1 MHTIIY
7 YTFRLTLCKDDR
19 IIHVMNDMKFTTAG
33 DYMRMQPQEIIK
45 HLEADNS
52 RLAKEEVLLEAMQE
66 GLDEF
71 FEGVRM
77 ALDPLVTFGVKQVPE
92 SDNEWTGQGLDW
104 DSFKVLANQLINR
117 ELTGHAARDAIALA
131 RSVATTEQWNGFY
144 RRVLIKDLRCG
155 MSEKTVNKVAK
166 EFPQYAVP
174 IFGCQLAHDGANH
187 PKKMTG
193 MKQIEVKLDGVRVL
207 AVCRSGK
214 VELFSRNGK
223 QFHNFPHIIAEI
235 EAVLA
240 AKPAPYDCVL
250 DGEVMSADFQDL
262 MKQLQRKDGKKATDA
277 VLHLFDFIPLVDFL
291 KGSWDKKQT
300 DRSNYVKYWV
310 LENEDLLEHV
320 TACEWEDVDL
330 STTEG
335 NTRFVEL
342 NKAAVDGGYEGV
354 MIKDV
359 DAIYTCKR
367 SHAWLKAKPFIEV
380 TLEVVDVEEGTGRN
394 EGRLGAIVCEGIDD
408 GKDSRVNVGCGFT
421 DVHRDDY
428 WNSRDALIG
437 HLVEVRADAVTQNQ
451 DGTYSLRFPR
461 FKTFRGFEPGEK
473 I

>member
-1 MHTIIY
+1 
-7 YTFRLTLCKDDR
+7 
-19 IIHVMNDMKFTTAG
+19 
-33 DYMRMQPQEIIK
+33 MRTQPQEIIER
-45 HLEADNS
+45 LEADNS
-52 RLAKEEVLLEAMQE
+52 RLAKELILAEVMHE

-77 ALDPLVTFGVKQVPE
+77 ALDPLVTFGVKKVPE
-92 SDNEWTGQGLDW
+92 RTGVITGQGLDW
-104 DSFKVLANQLINR
+104 YSFKVLANQLINR
-117 ELTGHAARDAIALA
+117 ELTGHAARDAIELA
-131 RSVATTEQWNGFY
+131 KNVATTEQWNGFY
-144 RRVLIKDLRCG
+144 RRILIKDLRCG

-166 EFPQYAVP
+166 QGWPQYAVP
-174 IFGCQLAHDGANH
+174 IFGCQLAHDSANH
-187 PKKMTG
+187 EKKMTG
-193 MKQIEVKLDGVRVL
+193 VKQIEVKLDGVRVL
-207 AVCRSGK
+207 AVCRGGK

-235 EAVLA
+235 ESVLA
-240 AKPAPYDCVL
+240 IKPAPYDCVL

-291 KGSWDKKQT
+291 KGLWDKKQT

-310 LENEDLLEHV
+310 LENEALLEHV
-320 TACEWEDVDL
+320 QACAWEDVDL
-330 STTEG
+330 NTTKGEE
-335 NTRFVEL
+335 RFIEL

-359 DAIYTCKR
+359 DAPYTCKR

-380 TLEVVDVEEGTGRN
+380 TLTVVGVEEGTGRN
-394 EGRLGAIVCEGIDD
+394 EGRLGAFICEGRDD
-408 GKDSRVNVGCGFT
+408 GKDISVNVGSGFS
-421 DVHRDDY
+421 DAQRDEY
-428 WNSRDALIG
+428 WTNALNG